1 MNKTFQRAH
10 AIKYL
15 RRGFEV
21 VEHDS
26 QSEDE
31 EFKELST
38 NDLYLASLCNSA
50 IYIGDQLGEIDDKLK
65 KLCDVLDHEDT
76 LVS

>member
-1 MNKTFQRAH
+1 MNKTYQRAQ

-15 RRGFEV
+15 KRGFEV
-21 VEHDS
+21 AEHET
-26 QSEDE
+26 QSEVD
-31 EFKELST
+31 EFKELTT

-50 IYIGDQLGEIDDKLK
+50 IYIGDQLGEIDDRLK
-65 KLCDVLDHEDT
+65 KLCDVLDHENT